1 MEKVVLVDRNNKKIG
16 LEEKILA
23 HKKGLLHRAFSILIF
38 NSSRELLLQKRAST
52 KYHTPDLWTNTCCS
66 HPLDGEN
73 YEQATERKLFQEMGM
88 QCVLEEHFN
97 FIYKSKLSSSLI
109 EHEHDTVFI
118 GTSNLKPIL
127 NPDEASNFRYISLI
141 DLKKEIDSCQS
152 DFTPWFK
159 IILDRIDINYYSK
172 KEFYY
177 YQYA

>member
-66 HPLDGEN
+66 HPLDGES
-73 YEQATERKLFQEMGM
+73 YEEATERKLFQEMGM

-97 FIYKSKLSSSLI
+97 FIYKSKLNSEGDFSGIIPRKTSI
-109 EHEHDTVFI
+109 E
-118 GTSNLKPIL
+118 LMKIL
-127 NPDEASNFRYISLI
+127 PKEETEI
-141 DLKKEIDSCQS
+141 DLFGE
-152 DFTPWFK
+152 
-159 IILDRIDINYYSK
+159 
-172 KEFYY
+172 
-177 YQYA
+177 